1 MKPHP
6 QWTLLAIG
14 ALIVAILFAFPL
26 WRKVLTPRGGKAPF
40 VVSDAQQAVFANWKK
55 GYVPGAQATAV
66 AAMQT
71 IVPAPTAEQPTPVL
85 PEASVIRSAEFTSLD
100 AVRQS
105 AGTITLYRSADGSLL
120 LRFDDFSVTN
130 APGLSVY
137 LVAMPNPQITDDLD
151 SPNAPHFDV
160 GALKGTLGN
169 QQYNIPKQLPI
180 QNYKSVVI
188 YSEGLQLIYASAQ
201 LQ

>member
-1 MKPHP
+1 VKPHP

-14 ALIVAILFAFPL
+14 ALVVVLLFTFPL
-26 WRKVLTPRGGKAPF
+26 WRKVLAPRAGKAAF
-40 VVSDAQQAVFANWKK
+40 VVSDAQQAVFATWKK
-55 GYVPGAQATAV
+55 GYLPGAQATAV
-66 AAMQT
+66 GAMQT
-71 IVPAPTAEQPTPVL
+71 IVPAPTAEQPTPAL
-85 PEASVIRSAEFTSLD
+85 PDASAIRSAQFSSLD

-130 APGLSVY
+130 APGLALY
-137 LVAMPNPQITDDLD
+137 LVANPTPQTVDDLD
-151 SPNAPHFDV
+151 SPNVPHFDV

-169 QQYNIPKQLPI
+169 QQYVIPKQLPI
-180 QNYKSVVI
+180 QNYKSIVVF
-188 YSEGLQLIYASAQ
+188 SEGLQLIYASAT